1 MDKHILTKWTE
12 FRDWCRGDI
21 STLALDFECT
31 NASYLGLQV
40 AGWSACNGE
49 SLCYVDVLDN
59 PQYQILCNQLAHI
72 LRDKVKCL
80 IMHNAPF
87 DMRILKQLDIQH
99 TDNIF
104 CTMTAAHLL
113 NENTPKGLKWQT
125 VHVLKQTRETL
136 NFSDAISEGFHSRKF
151 YEYATDDAVNTFDLY
166 KLQVPQLKKQ
176 ELWDLWYNIERP
188 FQYCLR
194 DLAINGVLVDKVNL
208 VAAQEQTT
216 QDVNEL
222 EIEMYKSAGV
232 SYYTQMLL
240 DGGYEIIPKVN
251 LNSPLQLIDLL
262 QHLGVTLKETTDGGQ
277 LSTKEAVLVSV
288 RRQHPF
294 VGLLL
299 KYRTI
304 SKMLN
309 GFLIPL
315 PKFIQADSRIRG
327 SFHNCVAVTGRLSCT
342 KPSLQCLPK

>member
-1 MDKHILTKWTE
+1 MDKRILTKWTG
-12 FRDWCRGDI
+12 FRDWCGGDI

-59 PQYQILCNQLAHI
+59 PQYKILCNQLAFI
-72 LRDKVKCL
+72 LREKVKCL

-87 DMRILKQLDIQH
+87 DMRILKQLDMSH

-104 CTMTAAHLL
+104 CTMTVAHLL
-113 NENTPKGLKWQT
+113 NENAPKGLKWQT

-136 NFSDAISEGFHSRKF
+136 NFSDAISDGFHSRKF
-151 YEYATDDAVNTFDLY
+151 YEYATDDAINTFDLY

-188 FQYCLR
+188 FQFCLR
-194 DLAINGVLVDKVNL
+194 DLAINGVLVDKDNL

-216 QDVNEL
+216 QEVNEL

-240 DGGYEIIPKVN
+240 DGGYEIVPKVN
-251 LNSPLQLIDLL
+251 LNSPKQLIDLL
-262 QHLGVTLKETTDGGQ
+262 QHLGVTLKETTDSGQ
-277 LSTKEAVLVSV
+277 LSTKESILTSV
-288 RRQHPF
+288 RHQHPF

-304 SKMLN
+304 SKLLN

-315 PKFIQADSRIRG
+315 PKFIQSDGRIR
-327 SFHNCVAVTGRLSCT
+327 STFHNVVAVTGRLSSA
-342 KPSLQCLPK
+342 KPNLQQLPK